1 MSSLNCLVNRGDS
14 KKMSSKD
21 VKEMHKKLGLWAV
34 IAICEIVSVQQ
45 TQAQSARN
53 VILVIADDLG
63 SDFCGFSAYH
73 LDTVKMPNVRRLLA
87 RGVHFENLW
96 SNPLCSPTRSGIITG
111 RYSFRTGVGDAIGGL
126 GEAELDTGELT
137 IPRLLKRSNANIG
150 TANIGKWHLQ
160 AASPKTNWKF
170 PNAMGYDL
178 FAGNFVGTLPN
189 YSSYMHVINGVGAT
203 STNYATTEQ
212 VNEASAWVKTQKD
225 KPFFLWLA
233 FNAPHTPYH
242 LPPAGLHSYTSL
254 TGTAADISANKVLY
268 FKAMV
273 EAMDHEL
280 GRLFDTLQKYN
291 FWDNTD
297 IIFIG
302 DNGDDPAVAQSG
314 SAKGSVYND
323 GVSVPLIISG
333 PTVVAPNRSTTAI
346 VNTQDLF
353 ATILELMKVSNWS
366 SQISASKPVDS
377 KSLLPIIKNQS
388 NKVRDWTFTEIFK
401 NTPATGDGKAMRDSD
416 YKLLDFDNGTQKF
429 YNLTLDPQEAKD
441 LLPGTLST
449 IDKQHYAYLCD
460 EMSKLVGINR
470 FCDLT
475 GAGVKEPILP
485 AGRWQVQPNPF
496 EKGLLLLPN
505 VPRHYRLSNAL
516 GDLIYEGENLSEQD
530 FSAIASGFYLLVA
543 RDLVTGEIQK
553 FKLMK

>member
-1 MSSLNCLVNRGDS
+1 MHQTIDKMKHTLRLCLLLAMSQLMNLP
-14 KKMSSKD
+14 K
-21 VKEMHKKLGLWAV
+21 
-34 IAICEIVSVQQ
+34 I
-45 TQAQSARN
+45 QAQSARN

-63 SDFCGFSAYH
+63 SDFCGFSANH

-87 RGVHFENLW
+87 RGVRFENLW

-111 RYSFRTGVGDAIGGL
+111 RYSFRTGVGDAIGGM
-126 GEAELDTGELT
+126 GETELDTGEIT
-137 IPRLLKRSNANIG
+137 IPRILKRSNPNIA

-160 AASPKTNWKF
+160 APSPKTNWKY
-170 PNAMGYDL
+170 PNLMGYDHY
-178 FAGNFVGTLPN
+178 AGNFVGTLPN
-189 YSSYMHVINGVGAT
+189 YYSYMHIINGVGNT

-212 VNEASAWVKTQKD
+212 VDEAAAWVKSQKD

-242 LPPAGLHSYTSL
+242 LPPAGLHSYTTL
-254 TGTAADISANKVLY
+254 TGTATDIAANKLLY

-291 FWDNTD
+291 LWDNTD

-302 DNGDDPAVAQSG
+302 DNGNDPAVAQSG
-314 SAKGSVYND
+314 TAKGSIYND
-323 GVSVPLIISG
+323 GVSVPMIISG
-333 PTVVAPNRSTTAI
+333 PSVVNPNRSSTAM

-366 SQISASKPVDS
+366 NLISPSKPVDS

-388 NKVRDWTFTEIFK
+388 TQVRNWSFTEVFK
-401 NTPATGDGKAMRDSD
+401 ITPASGDGKTMRDSD

-429 YNLTLDPQEAKD
+429 YNLTLDPQEGKD
-441 LLPGTLST
+441 LLTGTLST
-449 IDKQHYAYLCD
+449 VDKQHYTYLCD

-470 FCDLT
+470 FCDLNGT
-475 GAGVKEPILP
+475 GVKEPILKE
-485 AGRWQVQPNPF
+485 GRWQVQPNPF
-496 EKGLLLLPN
+496 IDRISVLPI
-505 VPRHYRLSNAL
+505 VPRKYRLSNAL
-516 GDLIYEGENLSEQD
+516 GDVIYDGENLIDQD
-530 FSAIASGFYLLVA
+530 FSLLSTGMYLLIA
-543 RDLVTGEIQK
+543 TDKQSGEVQK
-553 FKLMK
+553 FKVIK

>member
-1 MSSLNCLVNRGDS
+1 MY
-14 KKMSSKD
+14 
-21 VKEMHKKLGLWAV
+21 KKLGLWAV
-34 IAICEIVSVQQ
+34 IAICQIVSVQQ

-137 IPRLLKRSNANIG
+137 IPRILKRSNANIG

-212 VNEASAWVKTQKD
+212 VNEAAAWIKTQKD

-254 TGTAADISANKVLY
+254 TGTAADISANKLLY

-291 FWDNTD
+291 LWDNTD

-323 GVSVPLIISG
+323 GVSVPMIISG

-377 KSLLPIIKNQS
+377 KSLMPIIKNQS
-388 NKVRDWTFTEIFK
+388 NKVRDWTFTEVFK

-441 LLPGTLST
+441 LLPGTLSAT
-449 IDKQHYAYLCD
+449 DKQHYAYLCD

-485 AGRWQVQPNPF
+485 LGRWQVQPNPF
-496 EKGLLLLPN
+496 EKGLSVLPN
-505 VPRHYRLSNAL
+505 IPRHYRLSNAL

-530 FSAIASGFYLLVA
+530 FSAIATGFYLLVA
-543 RDLVTGEIQK
+543 RDTVTGEVQK